1 VPSTE
6 NRAHAVDFDALTAP
20 VLAGRLKAAIDIFP
34 REPPPPDHR
43 IRRAPNAVLAAHR
56 AGSVPGWMRAIG
68 TMVADNL
75 GAILR
80 GLPPQR
86 LHVAQPEFVARYTA
100 SRAPRR

>member
-1 VPSTE
+1 MPSTE
-6 NRAHAVDFDALTAP
+6 NRAHVVDFDALTAP

-56 AGSVPGWMRAIG
+56 AGSVPEGLRAIG
-68 TMVADNL
+68 TMVADDL
-75 GAILR
+75 EAILR

-86 LHVAQPEFVARYTA
+86 LQVAQPEFVARYTTG
-100 SRAPRR
+100 RAAQR